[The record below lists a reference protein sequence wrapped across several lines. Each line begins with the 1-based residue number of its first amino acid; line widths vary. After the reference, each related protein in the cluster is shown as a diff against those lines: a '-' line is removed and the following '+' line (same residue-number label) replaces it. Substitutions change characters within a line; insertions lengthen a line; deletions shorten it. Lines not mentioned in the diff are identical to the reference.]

1 MTRALAAVVFC
12 IIGAIAM
19 TRLWP
24 FLSRQ
29 GGEMSLTI
37 DALCA
42 RSRYR
47 RRTSHA
53 APARSHL
60 PRLGPLCATLFPAG
74 LGPRASLA
82 LRRDA
87 GPRSSS
93 RDGCLAEHGV
103 GPGAAVHDR
112 PPGPHPGHLGSA
124 PGPSDAAPAAPHG
137 PFAPTGHHGL

>member
-82 LRRDA
+82 LSTVRKNYAASFA
-87 GPRSSS
+87 GCGVPN
-93 RDGCLAEHGV
+93 LAISFV
-103 GPGAAVHDR
+103 FVYVH
-112 PPGPHPGHLGSA
+112 
-124 PGPSDAAPAAPHG
+124 
-137 PFAPTGHHGL
+137 

>member
-1 MTRALAAVVFC
+1 MLDEVLSDVMTV
-12 IIGAIAM
+12 

-60 PRLGPLCATLFPAG
+60 TRLGPLCTTLFPAG

-82 LRRDA
+82 LGRA
-87 GPRSSS
+87 SGPRCSY
-93 RDGCLAEHGV
+93 RDGGPADHGV
-103 GPGAAVHDR
+103 GPGATVHAL
-112 PPGPHPGHLGSA
+112 PPGPQ
-124 PGPSDAAPAAPHG
+124 PGPRVSTPG
-137 PFAPTGHHGL
+137 